1 MKIVDPNRSF
11 GLLLGAACAVA
22 AVFAYRAGRQSD
34 IVWAIVAIA
43 FVLTALVVPH
53 VLAPARRGWI
63 KIGYW
68 LGFVIN
74 PVVLGAVY
82 CVVFVPFGLLMRLV
96 GRDPMARR
104 FDPAAKTYWVARAP
118 ANDAAV
124 GLKEQF

>member
-1 MKIVDPNRSF
+1 
-11 GLLLGAACAVA
+11 
-22 AVFAYRAGRQSD
+22 
-34 IVWAIVAIA
+34 
-43 FVLTALVVPH
+43 VLTALVVPH